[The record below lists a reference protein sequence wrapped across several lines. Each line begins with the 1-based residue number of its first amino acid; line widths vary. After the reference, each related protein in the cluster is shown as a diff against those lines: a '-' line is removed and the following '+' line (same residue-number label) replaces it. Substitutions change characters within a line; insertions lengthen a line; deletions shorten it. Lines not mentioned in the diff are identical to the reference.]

1 MIRLMQNPR
10 IPEGINASE
19 EHPLKEF
26 ALLFVGVALSLVL
39 LVVMLSV
46 TAQQLAPYIPFRWE
60 QQLTQFDGLKDAPWE
75 DLSTDR
81 DEPIAEPAGGVT
93 AAGSTAADSTAADST
108 TADAKR
114 ATQAAEQTLKQQ
126 AQTSLQAL
134 VTSLAVSMAIPSEMS
149 FQVHLLDD
157 PAPNAFATLGGH
169 IFVTQG
175 LLAAVSSENA
185 LAMVLAH
192 EMAHVKF
199 RHPIQAM
206 SRGALLQL
214 IITMVGGGQGVA
226 LNGVLGQTGLLTL
239 LSFNRDMERESDA
252 AAMAGLT
259 QHYGHLVGAEEFFSE
274 VLARHGD
281 AGWRAAFE
289 THPATQERVDAI
301 TARIKLMQ
309 TNEETS
315 QQLTPLDAGLL
326 VLKAKSEQGI
336 SLKHMS
342 RNRRNF

>member
-1 MIRLMQNPR
+1 MTRLAQNPR

-39 LVVMLSV
+39 LVVILSV
-46 TAQQLAPYIPFRWE
+46 MAQQLAPYIPFRWE
-60 QQLTQFDGLKDAPWE
+60 QQLTQFNGPTDAPWE

-81 DEPIAEPAGGVT
+81 DEPVAESADGT
-93 AAGSTAADSTAADST
+93 ATADRAVEST
-108 TADAKR
+108 TADAKH
-114 ATQAAEQTLKQQ
+114 AAQAAEQILKQQ
-126 AQTSLQAL
+126 AQESLQAL
-134 VTSLAVSMAIPSEMS
+134 VASLAVSMAIPSEMS
-149 FQVHLLDD
+149 FQLHLLDD

-214 IITMVGGGQGVA
+214 IITMVSGGQGVA

-252 AAMAGLT
+252 AAMAGLA
-259 QHYGHLVGAEEFFSE
+259 QHYGHLAGADEFFSE

-289 THPATQERVDAI
+289 THPGTQERVDAI
-301 TARIKLMQ
+301 AARMKLMR
-309 TNEETS
+309 TNTETS
-315 QQLTPLDAGLL
+315 QPLTPLAESLLAIKAQGEQDA
-326 VLKAKSEQGI
+326 SP
-336 SLKHMS
+336 
-342 RNRRNF
+342 

>member
-81 DEPIAEPAGGVT
+81 DEPIAEPAGG
-93 AAGSTAADSTAADST
+93 
-108 TADAKR
+108 DAKR